1 MNRWMLSG
9 AAAALLLA
17 FVAPWPSA
25 EADGKKPP
33 APYVLRFEKVDSVK
47 ASSLRESLEKVS
59 GVASVEVNAQGK
71 WVKVTAQ
78 KDSLMPRRHLL
89 AAAEK
94 LDLNVTSYEVPQWA
108 QQVVYDVG
116 TTGGG

>member
-1 MNRWMLSG
+1 MNRLMLSG
-9 AAAALLLA
+9 AAAALLLV
-17 FVAPWPSA
+17 FVAPWQDA

-33 APYVLRFEKVDSVK
+33 APYVLRFAKVDSVK

-59 GVASVEVNAQGK
+59 GVASVEVNAQEK

-78 KDSLMPRRHLL
+78 KDSLMPRRHLF